1 MSLTK
6 EEIINDIYNQVGLS
20 KTMSR
25 SVVESLFEI
34 VKTTLER
41 GESVLISRFGRFTV
55 KEKGERRGR
64 NPQTSQ
70 EIRLRPRKVV
80 LFRSSG
86 VLKKRINSRTKAS
99 E

>member
-6 EEIINDIYNQVGLS
+6 EEIINSIYNQVGLS

-41 GESVLISRFGRFTV
+41 GKSVLISRFGRFTV

-64 NPQTSQ
+64 NPQTSEQ
-70 EIRLRPRKVV
+70 IRLKPRKVV

-86 VLKKRINSRTKAS
+86 VLKKRINAKAKAS

>member
-34 VKTTLER
+34 VKTMLER

-64 NPQTSQ
+64 NPQTSE